1 MYIYS
6 SVSSFLEHRTFIFSV
21 LCYDNSCVYIGEGY
35 CRRDL
40 LCIKNTKICIRRLL
54 LRGRTIDYG
63 NVVMADHTNAA
74 IDSFIDHY
82 ILYRKNKGVDNR
94 LWISI

>member
-1 MYIYS
+1 M
-6 SVSSFLEHRTFIFSV
+6 
-21 LCYDNSCVYIGEGY
+21 
-35 CRRDL
+35 
-40 LCIKNTKICIRRLL
+40 
-54 LRGRTIDYG
+54 
-63 NVVMADHTNAA
+63 VMADHTNAA